1 MGGCLQESGVLQLLA
16 SVGPY
21 PTVGEEEEEEE
32 ALTHGIGGGGA
43 WEVERRRWLLVHS
56 LLIVTTGGDQ
66 DETQQ
71 LVVRQSHRHSLMMQA
86 CRWSLAADVCL
97 LARVTVGGMHA

>member
-1 MGGCLQESGVLQLLA
+1 MLQLLA

-32 ALTHGIGGGGA
+32 ALTHGGIGGGGGA
-43 WEVERRRWLLVHS
+43 WEVERRRWLLAHS

-71 LVVRQSHRHSLMMQA
+71 QLAVRQSHRHSLMQA